1 MTRMVLVDTGPL
13 VALFNRRDQWHRWT
27 IEAMGAI
34 PIPLVT
40 CEAVITEASYLLGR
54 AFGSADALFE
64 AIGRGAVS
72 IQFTL
77 GEEITSV
84 RRLMKRYH
92 NLPMSLADACL
103 VRMSELFSDSAI
115 FTLDR
120 DFSAYRRHG
129 RQHIPLIAPFA

>member
-1 MTRMVLVDTGPL
+1 MTRVVLVDTGPL
-13 VALFNRRDQWHRWT
+13 VALFNSRDQWHRWT

-34 PIPLVT
+34 PIPLIT

-64 AIGRGAVS
+64 AIGRRAVS
-72 IQFTL
+72 IQFAL
-77 GEEITSV
+77 AEDLTSV
-84 RRLMKRYH
+84 RRLMKRH
-92 NLPMSLADACL
+92 GNLPMSLADACL
-103 VRMSELFSDSAI
+103 VRMSELFSDSAV

>member
-1 MTRMVLVDTGPL
+1 
-13 VALFNRRDQWHRWT
+13 
-27 IEAMGAI
+27 MGAI
-34 PIPLVT
+34 PIPLIT

-64 AIGRGAVS
+64 AIGRRAVS

-77 GEEITSV
+77 SEELTSV
-84 RRLMKRYH
+84 RRLMKRYV

-103 VRMSELFSDSAI
+103 VRMSELFSDSAM

-120 DFSAYRRHG
+120 AFSAYRRHG
-129 RQHIPLIAPFA
+129 RQHIPLIARSRNWDKAVVKLRTRTASNGRRNRR

>member
-1 MTRMVLVDTGPL
+1 
-13 VALFNRRDQWHRWT
+13 
-27 IEAMGAI
+27 MGAI
-34 PIPLVT
+34 PIPLIT

-64 AIGRGAVS
+64 AIGRRAVS

-77 GEEITSV
+77 SEELTSV
-84 RRLMKRYH
+84 RRLMKRYG
-92 NLPMSLADACL
+92 NLPMSLADGCL

-120 DFSAYRRHG
+120 DFSSYRRHG